1 MFLFYIYTRYVCIPF
16 RFNQPMHV
24 DKQVCF
30 PPHVFV
36 FTSPCMHLE
45 VTQGKASKATSV
57 IAQQFCC
64 VLHCLLQV
72 AKANAMKATSTMKK
86 MKTMPAMK
94 AMKSMK
100 AMKASNAIEYKADVF
115 SLQFT
120 VYFWPMS

>member
-1 MFLFYIYTRYVCIPF
+1 
-16 RFNQPMHV
+16 MHV